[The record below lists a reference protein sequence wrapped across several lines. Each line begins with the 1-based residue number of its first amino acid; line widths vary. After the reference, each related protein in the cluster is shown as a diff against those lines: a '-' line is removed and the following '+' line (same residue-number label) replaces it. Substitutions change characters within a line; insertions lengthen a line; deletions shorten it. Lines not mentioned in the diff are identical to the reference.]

1 MTVPRWTDELIPD
14 QRGRTA
20 LVTGANSGL
29 GFATSLALA
38 RKGARVLLACRDSRR
53 GEAALARLRGE
64 VPDAQVELVP
74 LDLASLASVRDAAS
88 QVSERVPSLDLL
100 VDNAGVMAIDRQ
112 LTEDGFE
119 KQLGTN
125 HLGHFALTGL
135 LLPTLL
141 EAAAPRVVVV
151 SSTAHKAGKIE
162 FDDLMGERKYT
173 RWGAYG
179 QSKLANLLF
188 ARELQR
194 RATAAGLPLLVAS
207 AHPGYAATNLQSGQ
221 GSFVLET
228 LMKVGNLVIGQPESK
243 GAWPQLYAATMP
255 DVEGDDYYGPGG
267 PGELRGHPKKVG
279 RTTHAQDGAAAHLL
293 WDRSEDLTGV
303 RYEALTG

>member
-1 MTVPRWTDELIPD
+1 MTVPRWTDDLIPS
-14 QRGRTA
+14 QAGTTA

-38 RKGARVLLACRDSRR
+38 RHGARVLLACRDLVR
-53 GEAALARLRGE
+53 GGAALARLRGE
-64 VPDAQVELVP
+64 VPSAQVELVT
-74 LDLASLASVRDAAS
+74 LDLASLASVRAAAE
-88 QVSERVPSLDLL
+88 QVHSTVGSLDLL

-112 LTEDGFE
+112 LTVDGFE

-135 LLPTLL
+135 LLPALL
-141 EAAAPRVVVV
+141 AAPAPRVVVV
-151 SSTAHKAGKIE
+151 SSTAHKAGRLDL
-162 FDDLMGERKYT
+162 DDLMGERKYT

-188 ARELQR
+188 TRELHR
-194 RATAAGLPLLVAS
+194 RVTDKGLPLLAAS

-221 GSFVLET
+221 GSFLLEAA
-228 LMKVGNLVIGQPESK
+228 MKIGNLVIGQSERK

-255 DVEGDDYYGPGG
+255 DVSGDDYYGPGG

-293 WDRSEDLTGV
+293 WERSVELTGV
-303 RYEALTG
+303 GYEQLD